1 MEEPSKISLRLF
13 QRKLPWRGPSKH
25 SLKKKSGLYL
35 LHDYLTWLFKSVKM
49 SQCRDHH
56 KAEAFHNG
64 AKILMNSHSKFDKD
78 KSREVPFHGITSSY
92 SYFEVIWIFAP
103 IQQEAKHDQEKI
115 WAEQKWK
122 VCWQSPAMFCLLHFK
137 AKFKFAVKWSRFL
150 ET

>member
-56 KAEAFHNG
+56 KAEAFQNG
-64 AKILMNSHSKFDKD
+64 AKIPWIRIWNLIKINPLKFCFMESLCHTAILK
-78 KSREVPFHGITSSY
+78 
-92 SYFEVIWIFAP
+92 YFEFLRLFSKKQNIIKKKY
-103 IQQEAKHDQEKI
+103 QLNRNKN
-115 WAEQKWK
+115 
-122 VCWQSPAMFCLLHFK
+122 VCWQSPAMFCLFIH
-137 AKFKFAVKWSRFL
+137 
-150 ET
+150 